1 MSFVHKFKDRGV
13 SQMKKTLSAL
23 ALSIAIT
30 PLGAAVYAE
39 ENTVEKQAGPY
50 LNVQLLGVNDFHGQI
65 DITRNVAG
73 QPVGRADYLAS
84 YLKQREAEN
93 ENTLLVHS
101 GDMVGASSPTSALM
115 QDEPTVEIMNELG
128 FDVGTLGNH
137 EFDEGVQEM
146 MRLIDGGRHEK
157 TGDFEGANFPYVA
170 ANVIDKETK
179 ENILPS
185 YVIKNVKGAKIGFI
199 GVVLSDTPDI
209 VTPSGTAG
217 IEFTDEA
224 EAINKAAKEL
234 KKKGVESMVVL
245 AHNPVEQTSTGEVFG
260 ELADMANTVDD
271 EIDVMF
277 GAHNHRNV
285 NATVDGKLL
294 VQAYSYGTAF
304 ADVDVKIDRRTKDI
318 VEKKAEIVTTFQKGI
333 TPDVKITEIVKKAE
347 EQVAPIIN
355 EVVGN
360 AGTLLSGTDAYNGES
375 VLGNVIADSMT
386 EQTGTDFAFMNPG
399 GIRDVINPGEVT
411 WGELFN
417 VQPFGNDL
425 VTMTLTGAQIKEL
438 FESQW
443 STGREKMLQISGLK
457 ATFDMSKPIGERAV
471 SMVKEDG
478 TPVEAAQEYTV
489 TVNNFMAGGGDG
501 YTVLLE
507 GKNQTINVT
516 DLDALVNYFKKR
528 ETVTAQ
534 IEGRIVKINQ

>member
-1 MSFVHKFKDRGV
+1 MIEELGR
-13 SQMKKTLSAL
+13 MKKTLSAI
-23 ALSIAIT
+23 ALSLSLT
-30 PLGAAVYAE
+30 PIGAAVHAE
-39 ENTVEKQAGPY
+39 ESSNGVGHY
-50 LNVQLLGVNDFHGQI
+50 LDVQLLGVNDFHGQI
-65 DITRNVAG
+65 DITRKVAG
-73 QPVGRADYLAS
+73 QEVGRADYLAS
-84 YLKQREAEN
+84 FLKEREAEN
-93 ENTLLVHS
+93 ENTLLVHA
-101 GDMVGASSPTSALM
+101 GDMVGASSPTSALL

-137 EFDEGVQEM
+137 EFDEGVDEM
-146 MRLIDGGRHEK
+146 MRLINGGSHPK
-157 TGDFEGANFPYVA
+157 TGEFEGADFPYVA
-170 ANVIDKETK
+170 ANVVDKETQK
-179 ENILPS
+179 PILPP
-185 YVIKNVKGAKIGFI
+185 YTIKKVKGVKIGFI

-217 IEFTDEA
+217 VEFTDET

-234 KKKGVESMVVL
+234 KKKGVKAMVVL
-245 AHNPVEQTSTGEVFG
+245 AHNPVEQSSTGEVSG
-260 ELADMANTVDD
+260 ELAEMANTVDD

-285 NATVDGKLL
+285 NAVVDHKLL

-304 ADVDVKIDRRTKDI
+304 ADVDLKIDRRTKDI
-318 VEKKAEIVTTFQKGI
+318 TEKKAEIVTTFQKGV
-333 TPDVKITEIVKKAE
+333 TPDAKITEILKNAE

-360 AGTLLSGTDAYNGES
+360 ASKLLSGESTYSGES
-375 VLGNVIADSMT
+375 VLGNIIADSMK
-386 EQTGTDFAFMNPG
+386 EQTGTDFSFMNPG

-443 STGREKMLQISGLK
+443 STGREKILQISGLK
-457 ATFDMSKPIGERAV
+457 ATFDMSKPVGERTV
-471 SMVKEDG
+471 SMTKIDG
-478 TPVEAAQEYTV
+478 TPINPAAEYTI

-528 ETVTAQ
+528 DTVTGE
-534 IEGRIVKINQ
+534 IEGRILKTNE

>member
-1 MSFVHKFKDRGV
+1 VIGESERL
-13 SQMKKTLSAL
+13 KKTLSVL
-23 ALSIAIT
+23 ALSLALT
-30 PLGAAVYAE
+30 PVGAGV
-39 ENTVEKQAGPY
+39 QATEATSNGIHKSHY
-50 LNVQLLGVNDFHGQI
+50 LDVQLLGVNDFHGQI
-65 DITRNVAG
+65 DITRNIGGEAA
-73 QPVGRADYLAS
+73 GRADYLAS

-93 ENTLLVHS
+93 KDTLLVHA
-101 GDMVGASSPTSALM
+101 GDMVGASSPASALL

-128 FDVGTLGNH
+128 FDIGTLGNH
-137 EFDEGVQEM
+137 EFDEGVKEM
-146 MRLIDGGRHEK
+146 MRLIDGGNHPK
-157 TGDFEGANFPYVA
+157 TGEFEGANFPYVA
-170 ANVIDKETK
+170 ANVVDKET
-179 ENILPS
+179 NRTILPP
-185 YVIKNVKGAKIGFI
+185 YAIKKVNGVKIGFI
-199 GVVLSDTPDI
+199 GVVLSETPDI
-209 VTPSGTAG
+209 VIPSGTAEV
-217 IEFTDEA
+217 EFTDET
-224 EAINKAAKEL
+224 EAINRAAEEL
-234 KKKGVESMVVL
+234 KEKGIEAIVVL
-245 AHNPVEQTSTGEVFG
+245 AHNPVEQSSTGEVSG

-285 NATVDGKLL
+285 NALVDGKLL

-304 ADVDVKIDRRTKDI
+304 ADVDLKIDRPTKDI

-333 TPDVKITEIVKKAE
+333 TPDTKITEIIKKSE

-355 EVVGN
+355 ETVGN
-360 AGTLLSGTDAYNGES
+360 ASELLSGETAYSGES
-375 VLGNVIADSMT
+375 ELGNIIADSMT

-399 GIRDVINPGEVT
+399 GIRDVIHPGEVT

-457 ATFDMSKPIGERAV
+457 ATFDMSKPAGERTV
-471 SMVKEDG
+471 SMSKMDG
-478 TPVEAAQEYTV
+478 TPIDLNAEYTV

-507 GKNQTINVT
+507 GENQTINIT

-528 ETVTAQ
+528 DTVIGE
-534 IEGRIVKINQ
+534 IEGRITKINE